1 MTLVAFEDV
10 TVAYASREG
19 TAYAL
24 DRASLAIEAGERV
37 GIIGE
42 SGSGKT
48 TLAMSIGRLLPS
60 NATVESGR
68 IAVAGRDVASLAGEE
83 LRQFRYED
91 VGYIFQSP
99 VASLDPTKR
108 IEKQLRALT
117 RGRPELDLREV
128 LRSVELSEPE
138 RVLRSFPHELSGG
151 MAQRVAI
158 AIVLVRTPRLIVAD
172 EPTASL
178 DAIVRGRILKL
189 LFRAPTG
196 PRAAILFFTH
206 DLAAVRAFCDRVVV
220 MYGGRIVEDGPRDR
234 VLGDPLHPYTRALL
248 GAVPGRERPDARLT
262 PIPGSPP
269 VLRGAGGGCAFAP
282 RCAHVTPSCAGN
294 RPLAR
299 ELQSRVVVC
308 HQAEAILEQEVGPVG

>member
-1 MTLVAFEDV
+1 MTLVAFEDF
-10 TVAYASREG
+10 TVAYTSRDA

-24 DRASLAIEAGERV
+24 DRVSLAIEAGERV

-48 TLAMSIGRLLPS
+48 TLAMSIGRLLPP
-60 NATVESGR
+60 NASVESGR
-68 IAVAGRDVASLAGEE
+68 VAVAGRDVASLTGSS
-83 LRQFRYED
+83 LRQFRHED
-91 VGYIFQSP
+91 VGYVFQNP

-108 IEKQLRALT
+108 IEMQLRRLT
-117 RGRPELDLREV
+117 RGRPDLDLREV

-151 MAQRVAI
+151 MAQRIGI
-158 AIVLVRTPRLIVAD
+158 AMALVRTPSLIVAD

-178 DAIVRGRILKL
+178 DAIVRRRILEL
-189 LFRAPTG
+189 LFAAPTG
-196 PRAAILFFTH
+196 PRAAILLATH

-220 MYGGRIVEDGPRDR
+220 MYGGRIVEDGPREG

-248 GAVPGRERPDARLT
+248 GAVPGHEHRDTRLT

-269 VLRGAGGGCAFAP
+269 VLRSAGGGCAYAA
-282 RCAHVTPSCAGN
+282 RCAHVTPRCSTN

-299 ELQSRVVVC
+299 ELRSHVVVC
-308 HQAEAILEQEVGPVG
+308 HHAEAILEREVRHIG